1 MPGIKLSK
9 MDYSQNAAS
18 LEVLLKTFMDSFF
31 DYQKNPSQESYEH
44 YLHCGI
50 SMLLFSAYP
59 AMVGLGKCDQS
70 TRIFKD
76 SIFENIEDNLLILED
91 RLKERKEETWKQSN

>member
-9 MDYSQNAAS
+9 MDYSQNS
-18 LEVLLKTFMDSFF
+18 RSMGNLLNGYVLAFI
-31 DYQKNPSQESYEH
+31 DYQKNPSDKTYEH

-59 AMVGLGKCDQS
+59 AMVGLAKCDQS
-70 TRIFKD
+70 TRLFKD

-91 RLKERKEETWKQSN
+91 RLSEEKLADHQN